1 MTNWEK
7 SLKSMVGSKGY
18 ETLRKAIY
26 RKDSDSE
33 IGPLDIYLPLLVVPR
48 AIISW
53 LYQNIKDISPG
64 EERQLVFPGMDDITI
79 KIQKTGRDSYRA
91 DFVKDGKVI
100 HQFDKQTLPNV
111 GGHLMTI
118 GEMYNFKDNEDHS
131 ELEEASES
139 PDIAVPKQMINMI
152 GGIKAPSDTDGL
164 KWESISTLT
173 SAIGK
178 LVDALVCNQ
187 VVRTQVEN
195 AMSTSLD
202 KEQKPERSKV
212 KEDVKRYNETEIRH
226 IKKPIEKSGAQ
237 EGPSGQALPDKPE
250 SIKPIMPSR
259 EQKPLKL
266 TKPITNKDY
275 FKNKLNKCKKTEK
288 KEYRILERELYT
300 SCPHCGVPEFQKTES
315 GPKYKPCACFFVT
328 LKTEEGRATS
338 FVRVLRKSKGTYSL
352 VFNKNADQETVS
364 TFLMTLKNKLIK
376 QKDNT

>member
-1 MTNWEK
+1 MANWEK
-7 SLKSMVGSKGY
+7 SLKKMVGDKGY

-53 LYQNIKDISPG
+53 LYQNIKDIPSG
-64 EERQLVFPGMDDITI
+64 EERQLVFPGLEDITI

-118 GEMYNFKDNEDHS
+118 GEMYDFQD
-131 ELEEASES
+131 EEHKEAEES
-139 PDIAVPKQMINMI
+139 PDIAVPKKMINLI
-152 GGIKAPSDTDGL
+152 GGIQAPTGDDGL

-187 VVRTQVEN
+187 VVRTNVEN

-202 KEQKPERSKV
+202 KEQKTEAPKSKV
-212 KEDVKRYNETEIRH
+212 NENVKRYNETEIRH

-237 EGPSGQALPDKPE
+237 EGPSGQAVPDKPDF
-250 SIKPIMPSR
+250 IKPVKPSR

-266 TKPITNKDY
+266 IKPLTNKDY

-288 KEYRILERELYT
+288 KEYRVLEKELYT

-315 GPKYKPCACFFVT
+315 GPKYKPCACFYVT
-328 LKTEEGRATS
+328 LKTEEGKATS
-338 FVRVLRKSKGTYSL
+338 FVRVLRKSEGTYSL

-376 QKDNT
+376 QKDNM